1 VKDFLRPLFFLIAL
15 CIAIAGGSSASPGT
29 FPGGNG
35 LLVFDAVDSDSMT
48 VQIFEVGAG
57 GTGLKQLTK
66 TTGAVWNED
75 PSWSANG
82 RTIFFD
88 SFDRS
93 KAAPSHIY
101 RMSANGTG
109 RRLVDKSGAP
119 ADVWPSANRSG
130 SALAVVQFAMG
141 GQGFIATMKANGAGR
156 RVIAN
161 ATRLQNNGSPE
172 YAPSGTR
179 IAFSRVTYNKSGQ
192 GIAKADL
199 LVRNGGRNTV
209 ITKKSTAKFYAPSWA
224 PNGKGLV
231 AVRGQRTIV
240 TMRPNGTG
248 MRVLAS
254 ISGAHTTI
262 SSVVYSPDGTKIAY
276 LQCKGDCGDPDLS
289 GQGSIW
295 VMNANGS
302 GKHAV
307 FTGGAGVQPAT
318 RVSWGVG

>member
-1 VKDFLRPLFFLIAL
+1 VIRTLAL
-15 CIAIAGGSSASPGT
+15 AAFAAAVVSGASAAPAS
-29 FPGGNG
+29 FPGQNG

-48 VQIFEVGAG
+48 VQIFQVGAAG
-57 GTGLKQLTK
+57 SGLKQLTK

-93 KAAPSHIY
+93 KPAPSHIY

-109 RRLVDKSGAP
+109 RRLVDKGSAP

-130 SALAVVQFAMG
+130 SGLVVVQFAMG
-141 GQGFIATMKANGAGR
+141 GQGVIAALKTNGAGR

-161 ATRLQNNGSPE
+161 ASRLQSNGSPE
-172 YAPSGTR
+172 YAPSGPR
-179 IAFSRVTYNKSGQ
+179 IAFSRVTYNKGGQ
-192 GIAKADL
+192 GIASADL
-199 LVRNGGRNTV
+199 YVRTGGRNTN
-209 ITKKSTAKFYAPSWA
+209 ITRNSKAKFYAPSWA
-224 PNGKGLV
+224 PNGSALV

-240 TMRPNGTG
+240 TMKPNGTG

-254 ISGAHTTI
+254 ISGAHTAI
-262 SSVVYSPDGTKIAY
+262 SSLVYSPDGRKIAY

-302 GKHAV
+302 GKHAIV
-307 FTGGAGVQPAT
+307 TGGAGVQPAT
-318 RVSWGVG
+318 RLSWGAAD